1 MSDDLPSCNPTFCT
15 PLSSS
20 FGDIFVLWKGQD
32 SPRLCRIY
40 LPRDGAGQLD
50 RARVDF
56 PDIELWRTN
65 AALPPLITS
74 VIELLQAI
82 LAGRPVQLPFPLIEE
97 SLKHLGMF
105 QRKVLMLEA
114 TIPFG
119 HVCTYQQLA
128 RACGTPF
135 AFRAVAHALSHNPL
149 PLLIPCHRVIAS
161 NGKLAGYQGG
171 TAMKRHLLEREGV
184 PFSASAVDL
193 QRAKLWAFPS

>member
-1 MSDDLPSCNPTFCT
+1 MRNDLSSCNPTFCI

-20 FGDIFVLWKGQD
+20 FGDILVLWKGED
-32 SPRLCRIY
+32 CSRLCRIY
-40 LPRDGAGQLD
+40 LPHDGAGQLD

-56 PDIELWRTN
+56 PDMELWRTN
-65 AALPPLITS
+65 AAPPRLIES
-74 VIELLQAI
+74 VAWLLQAI
-82 LAGRPVQLPFPLIEE
+82 LAGHPVQLPFPLIEE
-97 SLKHLGMF
+97 SLKHLGLF
-105 QRKVLMLEA
+105 QRKTLMLEA

-119 HVCTYQQLA
+119 YICTYRELA
-128 RACGTPF
+128 RACGNPL

-161 NGKLAGYQGG
+161 KGELAGYQGG
-171 TAMKRHLLEREGV
+171 IRMKRHLLECEGV